1 MNVKEKKKPGLPARL
16 TPMQMKFAELL
27 VYFEGRKYAYECAL
41 EAGYS
46 GGNTETE
53 NTLGARV
60 EASRLQNPKLFPHV
74 VKYIGELKE
83 ERNKKY
89 GINYGGHL
97 TELGKIRDQ
106 ALKDRSYSAATVA
119 EKARG
124 QVGGLYIE
132 QKIIRTG
139 KVEDLTEEELDN
151 RIANIV
157 DDNSRILEVK
167 KETDQDPNEIKPKL
181 PLACFDLTSI
191 L

>member
-1 MNVKEKKKPGLPARL
+1 MNAIVKKKPGLPSRL

-27 VYFEGRKYAYECAL
+27 VYFEGRKYAYECAI
-41 EAGYS
+41 EAGYAE
-46 GGNTETE
+46 GKNA
-53 NTLGARV
+53 LGARV
-60 EASRLQNPKLFPHV
+60 ESSRLQNPKLFPHV

-89 GINYGGHL
+89 GVSYGGHL

-157 DDNSRILEVK
+157 DDNSRILES
-167 KETDQDPNEIKPKL
+167 KEDSDIDPNDIKPKL
-181 PLACFDLTSI
+181 PLA
-191 L
+191 

>member
-1 MNVKEKKKPGLPARL
+1 MDVIVKKKPGLPSRL

-27 VYFEGRKYAYECAL
+27 VYFEGRKYAYECAI
-41 EAGYS
+41 EAGYAE
-46 GGNTETE
+46 GKNA
-53 NTLGARV
+53 LGARV
-60 EASRLQNPKLFPHV
+60 ESSRLQNPKLFPHV

-89 GINYGGHL
+89 GVSYGGHL

-157 DDNSRILEVK
+157 DDNSRIIES
-167 KETDQDPNEIKPKL
+167 KEDSDIDPNDIKPKL
-181 PLACFDLTSI
+181 PLA
-191 L
+191 

>member
-1 MNVKEKKKPGLPARL
+1 MKTVQKKKPGLPARL

-46 GGNTETE
+46 GGKSESE

-89 GINYGGHL
+89 GVNYGGHL

-132 QKIIRTG
+132 QK
-139 KVEDLTEEELDN
+139 N
-151 RIANIV
+151 
-157 DDNSRILEVK
+157 
-167 KETDQDPNEIKPKL
+167 
-181 PLACFDLTSI
+181 
-191 L
+191 

>member
-1 MNVKEKKKPGLPARL
+1 MDIKTKKKPGLPARL

-46 GGNTETE
+46 GGKSEGE

-89 GINYGGHL
+89 GVNYGGHL
-97 TELGKIRDQ
+97 TELGKIRDE
-106 ALKDRSYSAATVA
+106 ALKARSYSAATVA

-132 QKIIRTG
+132 
-139 KVEDLTEEELDN
+139 DLTEEELDN

-157 DDNSRILEVK
+157 DDNVRILESK
-167 KETDQDPNEIKPKL
+167 PDPDIDPNEIKPKL
-181 PLACFDLTSI
+181 PLA
-191 L
+191 